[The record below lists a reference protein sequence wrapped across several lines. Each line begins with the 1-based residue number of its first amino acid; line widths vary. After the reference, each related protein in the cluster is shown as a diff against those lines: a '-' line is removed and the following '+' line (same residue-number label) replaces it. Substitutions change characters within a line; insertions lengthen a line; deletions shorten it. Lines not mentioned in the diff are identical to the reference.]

1 MTRRKLVLGIAIL
14 ALVAGM
20 LGTLGASGGQRESGV
35 CVPVIFDGELYGP
48 EEFNA
53 IHQKLDSQGIDL
65 IFVLQGG
72 QLYAFSTMGEW
83 YQYAAEHDGLAY
95 PQSETTVEGS
105 TASSS
110 GDYYFT
116 QNYEHTYCQGEC
128 LWVYYT
134 YWLAN
139 LSDYGFNDKLSS
151 VVVTSNPNLRDYCLF
166 ANKDYG
172 GDYLLLRRGQVYPAL
187 APYGFNDRASS
198 IKSNTY

>member
-20 LGTLGASGGQRESGV
+20 LGTLGASGGQTDSGV

-65 IFVLQGG
+65 TFVLQGG
-72 QLYAFSTMGEW
+72 QLYAFSTLEEW
-83 YQYAAEHDGLAY
+83 YQYAADEKGLAY
-95 PQSETTVEGS
+95 PESAVALEGS

-110 GDYYFT
+110 ADYYFT
-116 QNYEHTYCQGEC
+116 QNYQHTYWQGEC
-128 LWVYYT
+128 LWVYYSD
-134 YWLAN
+134 WLSN
-139 LSDYGFNDKLSS
+139 LSYYGFNDRISS
-151 VVVTSNPNLRDYCLF
+151 VIVTSNPNLRNYCLF
-166 ANKDYG
+166 EDKNYG
-172 GDYLLLRRGQVYPAL
+172 GDYLLLARGQAYAFLPSD
-187 APYGFNDRASS
+187 FNDVASS

>member
-1 MTRRKLVLGIAIL
+1 MTKRNLVLGIAIL

-20 LGTLGASGGQRESGV
+20 LGTLGASGGQTASGV
-35 CVPVIFDGELYGP
+35 RVPVIFDGQLYGP

-72 QLYAFSTMGEW
+72 QLYAFSTMEEW
-83 YQYAAEHDGLAY
+83 YQYAAEQDSLAY
-95 PQSETTVEGS
+95 PQSAVALEVS
-105 TASSS
+105 TASGSA
-110 GDYYFT
+110 DYYFT
-116 QNYEHTYCQGEC
+116 QNYQHAYCQGEC
-128 LWVYYT
+128 IWVYYSD
-134 YWLAN
+134 WISN
-139 LSDYGFNDKLSS
+139 LSAYGFNDRISS
-151 VVVTSNPNLRDYCLF
+151 VIVTSNPNLRDYCLF

-172 GDYLLLRRGQVYPAL
+172 GDYLLLARGQVYPAL